1 MAIEELEEDLVD
13 EEEEPELAEEE
24 PEEHVKALARIWR
37 RKKPAGS
44 KPAVKKKRKKPS

>member
-13 EEEEPELAEEE
+13 EEEEPELAEDE

-37 RKKPAGS
+37 RKKPAA
-44 KPAVKKKRKKPS
+44 PKKRKVKGRS